1 MSCGILSPCFNKS
14 LIMLAQMSLLDTVQ
28 RIFFNTKQEVI
39 LKMYDKSLLFQKG
52 GMPASPRVFG
62 VT

>member
-1 MSCGILSPCFNKS
+1 
-14 LIMLAQMSLLDTVQ
+14 MLAQMSLLDTVQ
-28 RIFFNTKQEVI
+28 RIFFDTKQEVI